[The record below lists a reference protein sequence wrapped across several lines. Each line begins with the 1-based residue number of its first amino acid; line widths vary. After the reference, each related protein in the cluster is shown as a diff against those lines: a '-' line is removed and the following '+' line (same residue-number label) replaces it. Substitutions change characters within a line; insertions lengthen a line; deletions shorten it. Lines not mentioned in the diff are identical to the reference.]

1 MGETETQ
8 EIKRLAARLQSVIET
23 AIDGIITIDRNGI
36 IETINKAGASL
47 FGYHPDEV
55 IGQNVKM
62 LMPSDHSRKHDDYI
76 HRYQKTG
83 EARVIGIGREVRGKR
98 KDGSYF
104 PFKLAISEVEVEGQI
119 RYTGIIHDI
128 SEFKEAEQRIVALN
142 HELERKVEARTDELE
157 LVINRLL
164 KANQTLKK
172 QESTLQEALK
182 KERELN
188 DLKSRFVS
196 TASHEFRT
204 PLSTIQSSASLIERY
219 TDAEHQE
226 KRVKHI
232 ERIKNSV
239 HTLTNI
245 LDDFLSLSKLDEGKL
260 NIKPE
265 VFCIKEFIE
274 KLIEDITPILKEGQN
289 ILLEAT
295 HPFELKSDR
304 SLLKNIFLNLISNAI
319 KYSEEGNILVTIS
332 YDNDNDILVS
342 VEDSGIGIP
351 SNEQKFLFDRF
362 FRATN
367 ALTVQGT
374 GLGLNIVKQHLEL
387 LGGSISFKSVE
398 EKGTT
403 FYIRIPKL

>member
-104 PFKLAISEVEVEGQI
+104 TFKLAISEVKVEGQI
-119 RYTGIIHDI
+119 SYTGIIHDI

-142 HELERKVEARTDELE
+142 QELERKVEARTDELE

-172 QESTLQEALK
+172 QETTLQEALK

-219 TDAEHQE
+219 KESEQQE

-245 LDDFLSLSKLDEGKL
+245 LDDFLSLSKLDEGRL
-260 NIKPE
+260 NLKIE
-265 VFCIKEFIE
+265 VFHLNVLIE
-274 KLIEDITPILKEGQN
+274 KVIEDISPILKDEQEILFEGSQDVE
-289 ILLEAT
+289 IQ
-295 HPFELKSDR
+295 SDR

-319 KYSEEGNILVTIS
+319 KYSDNGAIHVRLLFEDEEII
-332 YDNDNDILVS
+332 IS

-351 SNEQKFLFDRF
+351 AGEQKFLFDRF

-367 ALTVQGT
+367 AINVQGT
-374 GLGLNIVKQHLEL
+374 GLGLNIVKQHLDL

-398 EKGTT
+398 GKGTT
-403 FYIRIPKL
+403 FYIRIPKS